1 MESFKKGD
9 IAKLVISILIPLIV
23 GFTSSLATFGSITTF
38 FDVLNKPSWTPPAW
52 AFGPIWTTLYILMGI
67 ALFLVWR
74 KGWDRKDVKIAI
86 GVFAL
91 QLILNFFWTIIFFGF
106 KSLFG
111 GLIEIVFLWIAIL
124 INIILF
130 YRISKAAG
138 LLLVPY
144 IIWVTIASYLNYTVF
159 LLNP

>member
-1 MESFKKGD
+1 MENFKKVD
-9 IAKLVISILIPLIV
+9 IVKLVVSILIPLIV
-23 GFTSSLATFGSITTF
+23 GFTSSFATLGSITTF
-38 FDVLNKPSWTPPAW
+38 FNVLNKPSWTPPSW
-52 AFGPIWTTLYILMGI
+52 AFAPIWTILYILMGI

-86 GVFAL
+86 GAFAV

-106 KSLFG
+106 KSIFG
-111 GLIEIVFLWIAIL
+111 GLVSIVILWIAIL

-138 LLLVPY
+138 ILLVPY

-159 LLNP
+159 VLNP

>member
-1 MESFKKGD
+1 MESFRKEE
-9 IAKLVISILIPLIV
+9 IPKLVISILIPLIV
-23 GFTSSLATFGSITTF
+23 GFTSSFATLGSIPGF

-52 AFGPIWTTLYILMGI
+52 VFGPVWTTLYTLMGI
-67 ALFLVWR
+67 ALFLIWR
-74 KGWDRKDVKIAI
+74 KGLYRRDVKIAI
-86 GVFAL
+86 IVFAV

-106 KSLFG
+106 RSITG
-111 GLIEIVFLWIAIL
+111 GLIEIIFLWVAIL

-144 IIWVTIASYLNYTVF
+144 IIWVTIASYLNYTLF

>member
-9 IAKLVISILIPLIV
+9 IVKLVISILIPLIV
-23 GFTSSLATFGSITTF
+23 GFTSSFATLGSIPGF
-38 FDVLNKPSWTPPAW
+38 FDVLNKPAWTPPAW

-67 ALFLVWR
+67 ALFLIWR
-74 KGWDRKDVKIAI
+74 KGLERQDVKIAI
-86 GVFAL
+86 GVFGV

-106 KSLFG
+106 RSLFG
-111 GLIEIVFLWIAIL
+111 GLIEIMFLWIAIL
-124 INIILF
+124 VNIILF

-138 LLLVPY
+138 ILLVPY
-144 IIWVTIASYLNYTVF
+144 IVWVTIASYLNYTVY

>member
-1 MESFKKGD
+1 MESFKKGETP
-9 IAKLVISILIPLIV
+9 KLVISILIPLIV
-23 GFTSSLATFGSITTF
+23 GFTSAIATLGSITTF
-38 FDVLNKPSWTPPAW
+38 FNVLNKPSWAPPAW
-52 AFGPIWTTLYILMGI
+52 AFAPIWTILYTLMGI

-86 GVFAL
+86 GVFAV

-111 GLIEIVFLWIAIL
+111 GFVEIIFLWIAIL

-130 YRISKAAG
+130 YRISKTAG

-144 IIWVTIASYLNYTVF
+144 IIWVTIASYLNYSVYI
-159 LLNP
+159 LNL

>member
-1 MESFKKGD
+1 MESFRKEE
-9 IAKLVISILIPLIV
+9 IPKLIISVLIPLIV
-23 GFTSSLATFGSITTF
+23 GFTSSFATFGSIPTF
-38 FDVLNKPSWTPPAW
+38 FDVLNKSSWTPPAW
-52 AFGPIWTTLYILMGI
+52 AFGPIWTILYILMGI

-74 KGWDRKDVKIAI
+74 EGFERRDVKIAI
-86 GVFAL
+86 GVFFV

-111 GLIEIVFLWIAIL
+111 GLIEIIFLWIAIL

-138 LLLVPY
+138 ILLVPY
-144 IIWVTIASYLNYTVF
+144 IIWVTIASYLNYSLF

>member
-1 MESFKKGD
+1 MESFKKAE
-9 IAKLVISILIPLIV
+9 IPKLGVAIIIPLVV
-23 GFTSSLATFGSITTF
+23 GFTSSFATLGSLSTF
-38 FDVLNKPSWTPPAW
+38 FDVLNKPAWTPPAW
-52 AFGPIWTTLYILMGI
+52 VFGPIWTTLYILMGI

-74 KGWDRKDVKIAI
+74 EGFERRDVKIAI
-86 GVFAL
+86 LVFAI

-106 KSLFG
+106 GSLIG
-111 GLIEIVFLWIAIL
+111 GLIEIIFLWLAIL

-144 IIWVTIASYLNYTVF
+144 IIWVTIASYLTYTVY
-159 LLNP
+159 LLNL

>member
-9 IAKLVISILIPLIV
+9 IPKLIISILIPLIV
-23 GFTSSLATFGSITTF
+23 GFTSTFATLDSIPRF
-38 FDVLNKPSWTPPAW
+38 FDVLNKPAWTPPAW
-52 AFGPIWTTLYILMGI
+52 AFAPIWTTLYILMGI

-74 KGWDRKDVKIAI
+74 KGLERSDVKIAI
-86 GVFAL
+86 GVFAV
-91 QLILNFFWTIIFFGF
+91 QLILNFFWTVIFFGF

-111 GLIEIVFLWIAIL
+111 GLIEIIFLWIAIL

-159 LLNP
+159 ILNP

>member
-1 MESFKKGD
+1 MESFKKGE
-9 IAKLVISILIPLIV
+9 IPKLIISILIPIIV
-23 GFTSSLATFGSITTF
+23 GFTSAFLTFSSIPEFFAT
-38 FDVLNKPSWTPPAW
+38 LNKPTWAPPAW
-52 AFGPIWTTLYILMGI
+52 AFGPIWTVLYILMGI

-74 KGWDRKDVKIAI
+74 EGLERRDVKIAI
-86 GVFAL
+86 GIFAL

-130 YRISKAAG
+130 YRISRTAG
-138 LLLVPY
+138 ILLVPY
-144 IIWVTIASYLNYTVF
+144 IIWVSIASYLNYTVF

>member
-9 IAKLVISILIPLIV
+9 IVKLVISILIPLIV
-23 GFTSSLATFGSITTF
+23 GFTSSFATLGSISTF
-38 FDVLNKPSWTPPAW
+38 FDVLNKPTWTPPAW

-74 KGWDRKDVKIAI
+74 KGLFRQDVKIAI
-86 GVFAL
+86 AVFGI

-106 KSLFG
+106 RSITG
-111 GLIEIVFLWIAIL
+111 GLIEIIFLWIAIL
-124 INIILF
+124 VNIILF
-130 YRISKAAG
+130 YRISKTAG

-144 IIWVTIASYLNYTVF
+144 IIWVTIASYLNYTVY

>member
-1 MESFKKGD
+1 MESFKIKE
-9 IAKLVISILIPLIV
+9 IPKLIVSILIPLIV
-23 GFTSSLATFGSITTF
+23 GFASSLATLGSITTF

-52 AFGPIWTTLYILMGI
+52 AFAPIWTTLYILMGI

-74 KGWDRKDVKIAI
+74 AGFERRDVKIAI
-86 GVFAL
+86 FVFAL

-111 GLIEIVFLWIAIL
+111 GLIEIVFLWIVIL

-138 LLLVPY
+138 ILLVPY
-144 IIWVTIASYLNYTVF
+144 ILWVTIASYLNYSVYI
-159 LLNP
+159 LNL

>member
-9 IAKLVISILIPLIV
+9 IVKLVISILIPLIV
-23 GFTSSLATFGSITTF
+23 GFTSSFATLGSISTF
-38 FDVLNKPSWTPPAW
+38 FDVLNKPTWTPPAW

-74 KGWDRKDVKIAI
+74 KGLERQDVKIAVI
-86 GVFAL
+86 VFGV

-106 KSLFG
+106 RSITG
-111 GLIEIVFLWIAIL
+111 GLIEIIFLWIAIL
-124 INIILF
+124 VNIILF
-130 YRISKAAG
+130 YRISKTAG
-138 LLLVPY
+138 ILLVPY
-144 IIWVTIASYLNYTVF
+144 IIWVTIASYLNYTVY

>member
-1 MESFKKGD
+1 MESFKKSE
-9 IAKLVISILIPLIV
+9 IPKLIVSILIPNIV
-23 GFTSSLATFGSITTF
+23 GFTSAFATFDSIPNF
-38 FDVLNKPSWTPPAW
+38 FATLNKPSWAPPSW
-52 AFGPIWTTLYILMGI
+52 AFGPVWTTLYTLMGI

-74 KGWDRKDVKIAI
+74 QGLERKDVKIAI

-91 QLILNFFWTIIFFGF
+91 QLVLNFFWTIIFFGY

-111 GLIEIVFLWIAIL
+111 GLVEIIFLWIAIL

-130 YRISKAAG
+130 YRISRWAG
-138 LLLVPY
+138 ILLVPY

-159 LLNP
+159 ILNP

>member
-1 MESFKKGD
+1 MESFNKGD
-9 IAKLVISILIPLIV
+9 IPKLIISILIPLIV
-23 GFTSSLATFGSITTF
+23 GFTSSFATFSSLTTF
-38 FDVLNKPSWTPPAW
+38 FDVLNKPAWTPPAW
-52 AFGPIWTTLYILMGI
+52 AFGPIWTILYILMGI

-74 KGWDRKDVKIAI
+74 EGLNRRDVQIAI
-86 GVFAL
+86 GVFAV

-130 YRISKAAG
+130 YRISKVAG
-138 LLLVPY
+138 ILLVPY
-144 IIWVTIASYLNYTVF
+144 IVWVTIASYLNYTVF